1 MMSCTRFAAAA
12 ALAVAAVVSAQELP
26 VKRVTLFSSGVAHY
40 VRDGQIEGNAT
51 VELPFKT
58 DQIND
63 ILKSMVVQDLGGGQI
78 RPVVYAPRDPIEK
91 ALRSFGIDLTGKP
104 TLGAL
109 LDQIR
114 GVPVELVA
122 VGASVP
128 VPGVIL
134 GVEKQRT
141 LVDQHVIEE
150 DVLNVACEN
159 GIRAYKLRELARI
172 ALADPKLNQELNKAL
187 AVLAGAHDADKKSV
201 LLEFAGTG
209 KRPVRVSYILEAP
222 VWKTSYRLVLDEDKP
237 FLQGWATVD
246 NTTDEDWTA
255 VQLTLVSGRPISFIQ
270 DLYEPLYIDRPEVK
284 PELYA
289 SLRPRRYAGAV
300 EEMLPPP
307 PPPPAAPAAGRPAR
321 SRAMMKSAEAGQAVT
336 DMVTAA
342 APATPAEAEA
352 TLGIALGGAGV
363 ASVAAAAAE
372 AGEMFAY
379 PIDTPVTLPRQKS
392 AMLPIVNQAV
402 QGERFSIFD
411 PAVHQKH
418 PLNGLRLENTTGLHL
433 MQGPVTVFEAGTYAG
448 DAQLPDV
455 TQGEKRFVSY
465 SLDLKREVEMIAQP
479 APEALTAVRIAKG
492 TLIATRKLA
501 ESRTYNVKN
510 KDDAARSVLVEQP
523 FRADWKLL
531 EPAEPFERT
540 PQVYRFRVEAK
551 PKATTALRVRE
562 ERTDDQHIALANTGL
577 DGIQFFISAKVVT
590 PKVREA
596 LEQVVRLRT
605 VLDETRRQKAELEA
619 RIQEIHQDQ
628 GRIREN
634 VKTIREGSE
643 MYDRYIKK
651 LEAQETEL
659 DQARAK
665 AADLTERETKQR
677 QALDEYLLSV
687 TVE

>member
-1 MMSCTRFAAAA
+1 MKPSIRNTASVVPS
-12 ALAVAAVVSAQELP
+12 AVVVVSAQELP
-26 VKRVTLFSSGVAHY
+26 IKQVSLFSSGVAHY
-40 VRDGQIEGNAT
+40 VRDGQIDGNAT

-63 ILKSMVVQDLGGGQI
+63 ILKSMVLQDLGGGQI
-78 RPVVYAPRDPIEK
+78 RPVVYAPKDPIEK
-91 ALRSFGIDLTGKP
+91 ALRSFGIDLTGRP

-128 VPGVIL
+128 TPGVIL

-141 LVDQHVIEE
+141 LVDQHVIED

-172 ALADPKLNQELNKAL
+172 ALADPKLNDELNKAL
-187 AVLAGAHDADKKSV
+187 AVLAGAHDADKKPV
-201 LLEFAGTG
+201 LLEFAGQG

-222 VWKTSYRLVLDEDKP
+222 IWKTSYRLVLDNDKP

-246 NTTDEDWTA
+246 NTTDDDWNN

-270 DLYEPLYIDRPEVK
+270 DLYEPLYLDRPEVR

-300 EEMLPPP
+300 EDKLPAPPP
-307 PPPPAAPAAGRPAR
+307 PSATPAAGRRAQQS
-321 SRAMMKSAEAGQAVT
+321 SRASRVNIKITPHMRMIAPQLSME
-336 DMVTAA
+336 MVGSLDTAA
-342 APATPAEAEA
+342 P
-352 TLGIALGGAGV
+352 
-363 ASVAAAAAE
+363 AAAE

-402 QGERFSIFD
+402 GGERFSIYD
-411 PAVHQKH
+411 PTVHPKH
-418 PLNGLRLENTTGLHL
+418 PLNGLRLDNTTGLHL
-433 MQGPVTVFEAGTYAG
+433 MQGPITVFEAGTYAG

-455 TQGEKRFVSY
+455 TQGEKRLISY
-465 SLDLKREVEMIAQP
+465 SLDLKREVEMIARP
-479 APEALTAVRIAKG
+479 APDMLTSVRIAKG
-492 TLIATRKLA
+492 TLIATRKFG

-510 KDDAARSVLVEQP
+510 KDDAARSVLIEQP
-523 FRADWKLL
+523 FRSDWKLV

-551 PKATTALRVRE
+551 PRATTPLQVRE
-562 ERTDDQHIALANTGL
+562 ERTDDQHVALANTGL
-577 DGIQFFISAKVVT
+577 DGIHFFIQAKVIS

-605 VLDETRRQKAELEA
+605 ALDETRRQKTKLEA
-619 RIQEIHQDQ
+619 RTQAIHQDQ
-628 GRIREN
+628 QRLREN
-634 VKTIREGSE
+634 VETVREGTE
-643 MYDRYIKK
+643 LYDRYIKK
-651 LEAQETEL
+651 LETQETEI
-659 DQARAK
+659 DEARTK
-665 AADLTERETKQR
+665 IADLTERETKQQ
-677 QALDEYLLSV
+677 QALDEYLLTV